1 MMMEHVAEQKQW
13 GELMRRRA
21 DGLMEAYQ
29 LNEDAG
35 EEMDDIGMLLLS
47 RAQKMQG
54 RNLTVYR

>member
-29 LNEDAG
+29 LNEDVG
-35 EEMDDIGMLLLS
+35 EDMDGIGMLLLS
-47 RAQKMQG
+47 RVQG
-54 RNLTVYR
+54 TQRRNLTVCR

>member
-29 LNEDAG
+29 LNEDVG
-35 EEMDDIGMLLLS
+35 EDMDGIGMFLLS
-47 RAQKMQG
+47 RVQG
-54 RNLTVYR
+54 TQRRNLTVCR

>member
-35 EEMDDIGMLLLS
+35 EEMDGIGMLFLS